1 MGCGPERFV
10 DVAEIMFVK
19 ARISSTNGRAVKARF
34 DLFAGIDFGRP
45 NFRTKAR
52 FRLAVWRETRPFI
65 WSMKKMKAGIV
76 GCGNISEIY
85 AEAGKKFRNIEI
97 LACADLD
104 FARAHALAEKHG
116 IPRPLRVEQLLADR
130 DIELVINLTI
140 PAAHAEIGLEALKNG
155 KHLYNEKPIAQK
167 RRAAREMIGLARES
181 GLLVGCAPDTFL
193 GAGLQTCRKLI
204 DEGAIGEPI
213 GGAGFMLGPGVESW
227 HPTPGFFYQKGGGP
241 LFDMGPYYLT
251 AFTTLL
257 GPVHRVTGSARISFP
272 KRTITS
278 QPLAGTTIDVE
289 TPTHIAAVLDFES
302 GPVVTLATSFDVKAH
317 SMPNIEIYGSEATL
331 SVPDPNTFGGPVR
344 IRRQGEENWT
354 EIPLSFGYSDNSRG
368 MGVADMISAHENKRE
383 HRANA
388 HAAYHVLDV
397 MHSILDS
404 AETGQRIELAS
415 SMTRPSPFPE
425 GLLDGEVD

>member
-1 MGCGPERFV
+1 
-10 DVAEIMFVK
+10 
-19 ARISSTNGRAVKARF
+19 
-34 DLFAGIDFGRP
+34 
-45 NFRTKAR
+45 
-52 FRLAVWRETRPFI
+52 
-65 WSMKKMKAGIV
+65 MKKMKAGII
-76 GCGNISEIY
+76 GCGNISKIY
-85 AEAGKKFRNIEI
+85 AEAGGKFQNLEI

-104 FARAHALAEKHG
+104 FARARDLAEKHG
-116 IPRPLRVEQLLADR
+116 IPRPLRIEQLLADR

-140 PAAHAEIGLEALKNG
+140 PAVHAEVGMEALKNG
-155 KHLYNEKPIAQK
+155 KHLYNEKPLALK
-167 RRAAREMIGLARES
+167 RRAARELVALAREK

-213 GGAGFMLGPGVESW
+213 GGAGFMLGSGVESW
-227 HPTPGFFYQKGGGP
+227 HPNPVFFYQKGAGP

-257 GPVHRVTGSARISFP
+257 GPVHRVTGSARTSFA

-289 TPTHIAAVLDFES
+289 TPTHIAAVLEFES
-302 GPVVTLATSFDVKAH
+302 GPLVTLATSFDVKAH

-331 SVPDPNTFGGPVR
+331 SVPDPNHFGGPVR
-344 IRRQGEENWT
+344 IRRQGDENWI
-354 EIPLSFGYSDNSRG
+354 ELPLSFGYSSNSRG
-368 MGVADMISAHENKRE
+368 LGVSDMISAIENKRE

-388 HAAYHVLDV
+388 HTAYHVLDI

-404 AETGQRIELAS
+404 SETGQHVELAS
-415 SMTRPSPFPE
+415 SMTRPSPLPE
-425 GLLDGEVD
+425 GLPDGEVD

>member
-1 MGCGPERFV
+1 
-10 DVAEIMFVK
+10 
-19 ARISSTNGRAVKARF
+19 
-34 DLFAGIDFGRP
+34 
-45 NFRTKAR
+45 
-52 FRLAVWRETRPFI
+52 
-65 WSMKKMKAGIV
+65 MKKMKAGII
-76 GCGNISEIY
+76 GCGNISKIY
-85 AEAGKKFRNIEI
+85 AEAGGKFRNLEI

-104 FARAHALAEKHG
+104 FDRARELAEKHG

-140 PAAHAEIGLEALKNG
+140 PAVHAEVGMEALKNG
-155 KHLYNEKPIAQK
+155 KHLYNEKPLTLK
-167 RRAAREMIGLARES
+167 RRAAREMVAFAREK

-213 GGAGFMLGPGVESW
+213 GGAGFMLGAGVESW
-227 HPTPGFFYQKGGGP
+227 HPNPVFFYQKGAGP

-257 GPVHRVTGSARISFP
+257 GPVHRVTGSARASFS

-289 TPTHIAAVLDFES
+289 TPTHIAAVMDFES
-302 GPVVTLATSFDVKAH
+302 GPIVTLATSFDVKAH

-344 IRRQGEENWT
+344 IRRQGEQDWT
-354 EIPLSFGYSDNSRG
+354 EIPLSFGYADNSRG
-368 MGVADMISAHENKRE
+368 LGVADMISALENKRE

-388 HAAYHVLDV
+388 HTAYHVLDI

-404 AETGQRIELAS
+404 SETGQHVELAS
-415 SMTRPSPFPE
+415 SMTRPSPLPQ
-425 GLLDGEVD
+425 GLPDGEVD